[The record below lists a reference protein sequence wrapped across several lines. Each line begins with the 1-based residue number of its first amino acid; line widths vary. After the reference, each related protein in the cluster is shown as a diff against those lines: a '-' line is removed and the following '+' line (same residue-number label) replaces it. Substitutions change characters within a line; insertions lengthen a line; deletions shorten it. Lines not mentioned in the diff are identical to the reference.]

1 MRKKKTKSIKVRCG
15 HGNIIRIGKSFRARM
30 MVDGKLVSQNCPTED
45 AAQAFLEGVAK
56 RTLGYGMPLDKT
68 KITWHELGQSFIQ
81 AKELQEIKKTTLSDY
96 RRCLRYCAEW
106 DGTPATQITADHVR
120 ALLAK
125 LKKGIG
131 TRTPLCGK
139 TLNNHF
145 STIHAI
151 LDLGVR
157 DQILERNVADLVDR
171 PRIDPPPPHALAVS
185 EIERFLK
192 ALEGERTEALFWVI
206 LATGLRKGEAVGL
219 KWDDVNLKTGVI
231 TVKRRLVRVDGEIDV
246 DTPKSRAGMRT
257 VQLPVQALEKLKA
270 WQVRQD
276 VEKNAYESTWRN
288 EGWIFTTPKGGSYA
302 GKYLEPRTVNDY
314 LDQILAKAELPHA
327 TVHDLRHTFCTW
339 LLSQG
344 VSVKDVQEAA
354 GHSRPSVTY
363 NMYYASIPG
372 ASERVAKKLEGM
384 LDLS

>member
-1 MRKKKTKSIKVRCG
+1 V
-15 HGNIIRIGKSFRARM
+15 
-30 MVDGKLVSQNCPTED
+30 P
-45 AAQAFLEGVAK
+45 AAQL
-56 RTLGYGMPLDKT
+56 
-68 KITWHELGQSFIQ
+68 
-81 AKELQEIKKTTLSDY
+81 
-96 RRCLRYCAEW
+96 
-106 DGTPATQITADHVR
+106 TADHVR
-120 ALLAK
+120 RLLGK
-125 LKKGIG
+125 LKKGVG
-131 TRTPLCGK
+131 TRKPLGGK

-151 LDLGVR
+151 LDQGVR

-171 PRIDPPPPHALAVS
+171 PKIDPTSPNALEVA

-192 ALEGERTEALFWVI
+192 ALDGERTEALFWVI

-219 KWDDVNLKTGVI
+219 KWDDVNLATGVV
-231 TVKRRLVRVDGEIDV
+231 TVRRRLVRVDGDIDV
-246 DTPKSRAGMRT
+246 DTPKSRAGMR
-257 VQLPVQALEKLKA
+257 VVRLPVQALEKLRA
-270 WQVRQD
+270 WQVRQE
-276 VEKNAYESTWRN
+276 VERGAYGCAWRD
-288 EGWIFTTPKGGSYA
+288 EGWVFTTPKGGRYA

-314 LDQILAKAELPHA
+314 LERILAKAQVPHA

-372 ASERVAKKLEGM
+372 ASERVARKLEGM